1 MNENNI
7 LNVLKQCFETF
18 IPAEDART
26 RITPLEFAINLVFC
40 YLGDSKTFS
49 LESIRRSMMGHLNKS
64 IGRGAFWERL
74 SGNRLKRNLQDVITE
89 LMARLATSVQVNGTI
104 LKRLGVTAIELVD
117 STSVTLLAGAEN
129 AFPGTRTK
137 ASIKWHTS
145 FDLLSG
151 LLAWFQLTPGKR
163 HDRKCFPD
171 FASLKGKLVIFDLGY
186 WDYALLYAIE
196 KAGGFFLSRVKSNAV
211 IRVKEVIQGLDKGA
225 IGQSLLAL
233 DLSRKKGNLIEVI
246 VEKIHQENTLR
257 YRVIGFWNPVGKDY
271 HWYITNLTAAAY
283 LIYPLYRLRWQI
295 ELIFKACKNS
305 LNADEITSTNNNI
318 IENLLLASIVAHLSM
333 HTIFRIGMEQLDEEQ
348 HLAIS
353 FQRVAKVAV
362 VLARDFIVF
371 LLHSAKENFKN
382 LVDKIKLF
390 ANEIFDPNYKN
401 RETSLA
407 RIHRLLLEGG
417 T

>member
-26 RITPLEFAINLVFC
+26 TITPLEFAINLVFC

-49 LESIRRSMMGHLNKS
+49 LESIRRSMMAHLNKS

-89 LMARLATSVQVNGTI
+89 LMVRLATSVQVSETI
-104 LKRLGVTAIELVD
+104 LKRLGVIAIELVD
-117 STSVTLLAGAEN
+117 SSSVTLLAGAEN

-196 KAGGFFLSRVKSNAV
+196 KAGGFLSVTRK
-211 IRVKEVIQGLDKGA
+211 IQCCDP
-225 IGQSLLAL
+225 GQGG
-233 DLSRKKGNLIEVI
+233 DSR
-246 VEKIHQENTLR
+246 
-257 YRVIGFWNPVGKDY
+257 
-271 HWYITNLTAAAY
+271 
-283 LIYPLYRLRWQI
+283 
-295 ELIFKACKNS
+295 
-305 LNADEITSTNNNI
+305 
-318 IENLLLASIVAHLSM
+318 
-333 HTIFRIGMEQLDEEQ
+333 
-348 HLAIS
+348 
-353 FQRVAKVAV
+353 
-362 VLARDFIVF
+362 AR
-371 LLHSAKENFKN
+371 
-382 LVDKIKLF
+382 
-390 ANEIFDPNYKN
+390 
-401 RETSLA
+401 
-407 RIHRLLLEGG
+407 
-417 T
+417 